1 MYHARFSENMRRM
14 ERNSMKNECI
24 SAFVIPSVVEES
36 LTNLPDMIRDVS
48 TSLDMREKSRTQDE
62 S

>member
-1 MYHARFSENMRRM
+1 M
-14 ERNSMKNECI
+14 ERNSMKNERI

-36 LTNLPDMIRDVS
+36 LTTLPDMIRDVS
-48 TSLDMREKSRTQDE
+48 TSLDMTEKSRTQDE